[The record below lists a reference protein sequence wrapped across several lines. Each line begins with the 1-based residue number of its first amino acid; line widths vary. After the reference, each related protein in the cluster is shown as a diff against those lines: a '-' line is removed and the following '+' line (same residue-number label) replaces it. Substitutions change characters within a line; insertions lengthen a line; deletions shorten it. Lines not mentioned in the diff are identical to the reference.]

1 VVNLSAKL
9 INAFRVNL
17 RAKAQNSFAMNVRP
31 KSLHQLC
38 LGVLL
43 VGHLWVSPTVFAAS
57 LHGDPQCQ
65 DWPQIELPVK
75 QRWLN
80 AILAPMNMTFM
91 SRVRPPTDKYA
102 QLGSLEPVLEWMDNY
117 CRTQPKQPAIN
128 GAVQFFEELT
138 AR

>member
-1 VVNLSAKL
+1 MNLSANP
-9 INAFRVNL
+9 ITAFKVNL
-17 RAKAQNSFAMNVRP
+17 RSKAQTSFVMKARSR
-31 KSLHQLC
+31 SLQQLC

-43 VGHLWVSPTVFAAS
+43 VGQLWLSPTVFAAS

-102 QLGSLEPVLEWMDNY
+102 QLGSLEPVLEWMGNY

-128 GAVQFFEELT
+128 GAIQFFEELT